1 MISGKEIL
9 KRLGTDIKIEPFS
22 KERLNPNS
30 YNLRLGNKL
39 LVYDS
44 NELDMKKDNPCHE
57 ILIPE
62 EGFVLE
68 PGKIYLGQTMEWT
81 ETKNLVPMLSGRSSV
96 GRLGISIHATA
107 GFGDVGFKG
116 YWTLELFACQPV
128 RIYAG
133 SEICQIYYD
142 ELTGEYEEYRGKYYG
157 NDGVQASRMYR
168 DFSEA
173 KE

>member
-1 MISGKEIL
+1 MLSGFEIK
-9 KRLGTDIKIEPFS
+9 KRIGGDIIIKPFS
-22 KERLNPNS
+22 EERLNPNS
-30 YNLRLGNKL
+30 YNLRLGRKL
-39 LVYDS
+39 LVYEHA
-44 NELDMKKDNPCHE
+44 ELDMKKENPFRE
-57 ILIPE
+57 IIIPD
-62 EGFVLE
+62 EGFVLQ
-68 PGKIYLGQTMEWT
+68 PGKVYLGQTMEWT
-81 ETKNLVPMLSGRSSV
+81 ETNNLVPMLSGRSSV

-142 ELTGEYEEYRGKYYG
+142 ELTGDFEPYRGKYYG

-168 DFSEA
+168 DFTGKS
-173 KE
+173 